1 LTDSGIILPLLA
13 EGVSDV
19 AQDTLYK
26 ECPLCTQGT
35 VVAAGSG
42 STYHCTHC
50 GLTLKERSLLGL
62 FKKGNLAVADFGEGD
77 YTLARQSLKDVAL
90 PPDVLKITLGNVY
103 TDSQLAAIAGGS
115 LELLRPVR
123 TVLAQV
129 ILEQLNEVCYL
140 QVNGLRRGH
149 GKPLVEAGHSQPRQ
163 PTPREGMTWQDQGN
177 LFCTNQRLVF
187 PSDSFT
193 FIRMDRKLIGI
204 QAFTDGVALQRK
216 GEDYATYF
224 VGCYPHEAALVA
236 AYVLAK
242 LPALA
247 TESPRAEAQG

>member
-1 LTDSGIILPLLA
+1 M
-13 EGVSDV
+13 

-26 ECPLCTQGT
+26 ECPLCIQGS
-35 VVAAGSG
+35 VVQAVGGA
-42 STYHCTHC
+42 TYRCTHC

-62 FKKGNLAVADFGEGD
+62 FKKGNFAVDDFGAGD

-103 TDSQLAAIAGGS
+103 ADAQLAAIAGGA
-115 LELLRPVR
+115 LDLLRPVR

-129 ILEQLNEVCYL
+129 ILEQLNEACHL

-149 GKPLVEAGHSQPRQ
+149 GKPLPEGGRYQPVQ
-163 PTPREGMTWQDQGN
+163 PAPKEGMTWQDQGN
-177 LFCTNQRLVF
+177 LFCTDQRLVF

-193 FIRMDRKLIGI
+193 FIRLDRKLVGL
-204 QAFTDGVALQRK
+204 QAFSDGIGVQRK

-224 VGCYPHEAALVA
+224 TGCYPHEAALVA
-236 AYVLAK
+236 AYMLGK
-242 LPALA
+242 LPALQPA
-247 TESPRAEAQG
+247 PALSGPESSQG